1 MELPVLLSPLH
12 LEPSAFLVLLRKLGP
27 SLGLWRAAEVAALR
41 QHEYRHPLL
50 DMGCGD
56 GIVTSMVLKRVEIGC
71 EPYLKAALAAR
82 DSNLYERIEPFPVEA
97 ADLPD
102 GSFATVVSNSVLEH
116 TPSLGPVIETVS
128 RALAPGGY
136 LVLAVPTGQFARWL
150 ALPFSRYA
158 AWRNRRLV
166 HINLWT
172 AEKWAGCL
180 ARFGLEVVS
189 VRPYLRRSL
198 VAAWDAIDLLEQIW
212 VMKKRLVGLVWL
224 GLPLEVHK
232 RLAIAASRLDL
243 SSPAPGGGH
252 VIIARKEG

>member
-1 MELPVLLSPLH
+1 
-12 LEPSAFLVLLRKLGP
+12 
-27 SLGLWRAAEVAALR
+27 
-41 QHEYRHPLL
+41 
-50 DMGCGD
+50 
-56 GIVTSMVLKRVEIGC
+56 
-71 EPYLKAALAAR
+71 
-82 DSNLYERIEPFPVEA
+82 
-97 ADLPD
+97 
-102 GSFATVVSNSVLEH
+102 
-116 TPSLGPVIETVS
+116 
-128 RALAPGGY
+128 
-136 LVLAVPTGQFARWL
+136 
-150 ALPFSRYA
+150 
-158 AWRNRRLV
+158 
-166 HINLWT
+166 
-172 AEKWAGCL
+172 L